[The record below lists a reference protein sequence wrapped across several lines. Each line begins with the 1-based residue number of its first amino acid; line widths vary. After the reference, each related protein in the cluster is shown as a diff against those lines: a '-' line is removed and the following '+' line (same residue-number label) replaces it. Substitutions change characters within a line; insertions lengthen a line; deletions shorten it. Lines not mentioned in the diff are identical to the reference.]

1 MRSVLLAISALTL
14 SLPALAQ
21 EAPRLFPSRD
31 VAVTYR
37 VSGDGQGLL
46 ILRRE
51 EV

>member
-1 MRSVLLAISALTL
+1 MALTF

-37 VSGDGQGLL
+37 VSGAGPIQ
-46 ILRRE
+46 
-51 EV
+51 EVTMA